1 MTSIRPAT
9 GADMAA
15 VADLWHEGWH
25 TGHAG
30 HVPEGLTAART
41 LDAFHERT
49 PARVSDTTVA
59 LGDRDEL
66 LGFVMVVGDEVE
78 QVFVGPAGRGTGL
91 AAVLLAEAERQVAAG
106 GHEEAWLAVV
116 AGNARARSFYEK
128 YGWVDEGDLPYEV
141 VAGGETFVS
150 PCRRYTKHVET
161 SHAAS
166 RVYVDMV
173 GDLFHAGHVALLRE
187 ARRHGDRLVVGVLS
201 DDTAAAYKRRP
212 IMTLAERVAVIES
225 CRHVD
230 EVVPDAPFR
239 VSEDF
244 LAEHAITAVVHGDDL
259 SPEAAES
266 IYGPAVAA
274 GNFICIP
281 RTSNIST
288 THIIQ
293 RVLEAADP
301 DDSDD
306 A

>member
-1 MTSIRPAT
+1 
-9 GADMAA
+9 
-15 VADLWHEGWH
+15 
-25 TGHAG
+25 
-30 HVPEGLTAART
+30 
-41 LDAFHERT
+41 
-49 PARVSDTTVA
+49 
-59 LGDRDEL
+59 
-66 LGFVMVVGDEVE
+66 MVVGDEVE

-116 AGNARARSFYEK
+116 AGNARARRFYEK

-212 IMTLAERVAVIES
+212 IRTLAERVAVIES

-239 VSEDF
+239 GARTS
-244 LAEHAITAVVHGDDL
+244 
-259 SPEAAES
+259 SPSTRSQPWSMVTTCHRRRRSRSTDRPWRRGTSSASPARAAS
-266 IYGPAVAA
+266 P
-274 GNFICIP
+274 P
-281 RTSNIST
+281 RTSSSECSKQPIRTTATTPDRST
-288 THIIQ
+288 C
-293 RVLEAADP
+293 R
-301 DDSDD
+301 
-306 A
+306 